1 LAREVLPVV
10 PEVDMKTTAAA
21 HRLPRVLIAEDDD
34 EMRSLVADTM
44 RRDGYEVRAVSDGGH
59 LLGQLA
65 FGGEVDLLISD
76 IRMPMLSGTTVLG
89 SVRSAL
95 STLPVIL
102 MTAFSD
108 DATRAHAER
117 LGAVLLDK
125 PFLIDDLRAAV
136 HQLLPQA

>member
-1 LAREVLPVV
+1 
-10 PEVDMKTTAAA
+10 MIAAA
-21 HRLPRVLIAEDDD
+21 HRVTRILVAEDDD
-34 EMRSLVADTM
+34 DMRSLVVDAL
-44 RRDGYEVRAVSDGGH
+44 RRDGYQVRGVSDGGY

-65 FGGEVDLLISD
+65 FGGEIDLVISD
-76 IRMPMLSGTTVLG
+76 VRMPILSGTTILG

>member
-1 LAREVLPVV
+1 MTA
-10 PEVDMKTTAAA
+10 TT
-21 HRLPRVLIAEDDD
+21 HRLRRILIAEDDD
-34 EMRSLVADTM
+34 DMRTLVVDAL
-44 RRDGYEVRAVSDGGH
+44 RRDGYQVRGVSDGGY

-65 FGGEVDLLISD
+65 FGGEVDLVISD
-76 IRMPMLSGTTVLG
+76 IRMPILSGMTILE
-89 SVRSAL
+89 SVRSTL

-108 DATRAHAER
+108 DATRARAER

-136 HQLLPQA
+136 HQLLPRA

>member
-1 LAREVLPVV
+1 MTVA
-10 PEVDMKTTAAA
+10 T
-21 HRLPRVLIAEDDD
+21 HRHPRILVAEDDD
-34 EMRSLVADTM
+34 DMRSLVADTM

-76 IRMPMLSGTTVLG
+76 VRMPMLSGTAVLD

-108 DATRAHAER
+108 DATKAHAEE
-117 LGAVLLDK
+117 LGATLLDK
-125 PFLIDDLRAAV
+125 PFTVGELRAAV
-136 HQLLPQA
+136 QRLLPRA